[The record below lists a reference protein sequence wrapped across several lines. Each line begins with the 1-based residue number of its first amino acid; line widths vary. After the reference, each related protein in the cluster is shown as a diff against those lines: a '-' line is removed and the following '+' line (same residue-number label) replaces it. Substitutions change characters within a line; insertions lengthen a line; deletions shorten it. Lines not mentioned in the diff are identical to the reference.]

1 MIAKGAAM
9 TMQARDFD
17 SHSRVSEQ
25 TAVVRWGR
33 SWYAFVTDNEG
44 DSATTGPAHPSK
56 AVAIAYALRL
66 VERGDYR

>member
-1 MIAKGAAM
+1 MMRA
-9 TMQARDFD
+9 QDFD

-25 TAVVRWGR
+25 TAVVRHGR
-33 SWYAFVTDNEG
+33 YWYAFVTGNDG
-44 DSATTGPAHPSK
+44 YSATTGPAHPSK